1 MLAALAHQGNVV
13 SSKPSLNLRLSRA
26 LMAASVALLPA
37 CASSSPAP
45 DVKVIHSHSDATPL
59 EWAYVV
65 VFQGKLEGDGG
76 ERVRQALA
84 DAFQPRVA
92 ALTSMVVSGLSL
104 DEGAARADIDA
115 FRPDGIV
122 VIKPAVDQEGRANAV
137 TYDVAVLDPT
147 GKRTV
152 WQAKLVS
159 EGGPAVMARDL
170 VKNLAAEGLLK
181 PKAGDERQLEGPS
194 PSSR

>member
-1 MLAALAHQGNVV
+1 MLAAMGHQGNAAS
-13 SSKPSLNLRLSRA
+13 SSKPSLNRRLSRA
-26 LMAASVALLPA
+26 LIAATVALLPG
-37 CASSSPAP
+37 CASSPAP
-45 DVKVIHSHSDATPL
+45 EVKVIHSHSDATPI
-59 EWAYVV
+59 ERAYLI

-76 ERVRQALA
+76 DRVRQALA

-92 ALTSMVVSGLSL
+92 ALASMVVSGFSL

-115 FRPDGIV
+115 FRPDGVV
-122 VIKPAVDQEGRANAV
+122 VIKPAADQEGRPNSV
-137 TYDVAVLDPT
+137 TYDVAVLDRT

-181 PKAGDERQLEGPS
+181 PKAGDERRPEGESGS
-194 PSSR
+194 PR